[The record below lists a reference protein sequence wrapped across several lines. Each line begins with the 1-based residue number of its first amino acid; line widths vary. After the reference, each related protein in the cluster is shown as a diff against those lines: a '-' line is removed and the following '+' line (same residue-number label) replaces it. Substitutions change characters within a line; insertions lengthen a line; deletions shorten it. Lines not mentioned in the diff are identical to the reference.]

1 MEVLLAVVAVLS
13 LATTLVLG
21 VHSARTSSRS
31 ASAAEASSE
40 AAQRSLDVATEQ
52 LRTSVAAQNESLR
65 LSREQLAS
73 AVAAQQAAL
82 QPYVWA
88 DLRPRDDAG
97 MLVLVVGNAGPTV
110 ATDVQ
115 LVFAPPLRQIVPV
128 DRAELADKIESKVGS
143 GIGSVAPGR
152 TFMWNLGVA
161 FAFFPGTDA
170 VPALEVTVTA
180 NGPSG
185 RLDPVSYPIDLENLR
200 HQAARPSGL
209 ALLEAP
215 LKKIDDRLDK
225 IARAVAKGLP

>member
-1 MEVLLAVVAVLS
+1 MEVLLAVIAVLS

-21 VHSARTSSRS
+21 VHNAKMSSRS
-31 ASAAEASSE
+31 ASASEASSE

-65 LSREQLAS
+65 LSREQLAN
-73 AVAAQQAAL
+73 AIAAQEAAL

-110 ATDVQ
+110 ATDVR
-115 LVFAPPLRQIVPV
+115 LVFAPALRQIVPS
-128 DRAELADKIESKVGS
+128 DRAALADEIEARVGA
-143 GIGSVAPGR
+143 GIGSIAPGR
-152 TFMWNLGVA
+152 TFIWNLGVA
-161 FAFFPGTDA
+161 HAFFPGSDP
-170 VPALEVTVTA
+170 VPALMVTVTA
-180 NGPSG
+180 NGPSD
-185 RLDPVSYPIDLENLR
+185 RLNPVCYPIELEDLR
-200 HQAARPSGL
+200 HQAARPSGF

-225 IARAVAKGLP
+225 IARAVAKRFP